1 MINKKIFILIYYL
14 LILFFKSENIFKET
28 MGGIAPSL
36 WVSSYFTPSLHIF
49 FLEYVFNKKKG
60 GIKMSVIR
68 CKTCKNLF
76 NTAKQERYCS
86 EECRKEAR
94 KKVRKKWE
102 TKNPEYMKNYM
113 REYREK

>member
-28 MGGIAPSL
+28 MGAYPPPSGL
-36 WVSSYFTPSLHIF
+36 LRTSRRHCTF
-49 FLEYVFNKKKG
+49 FLVYVFNKKKG
-60 GIKMSVIR
+60 GSKMSIIR

-76 NTAKQERYCS
+76 STAKQERYCS

-113 REYREK
+113 RGYREK